1 MNITITQTQREE
13 LNTKIEPLR
22 QQVEAWRKSR
32 PPGQRMPEAL
42 WEAATQ
48 LAKEYGVS
56 PVQRVL
62 RVDYRGLEYR
72 ATGIDKTKSGKPAP
86 PVKTTFVELPTLPA
100 APRRAEHTI
109 ELEDATGRKMTV
121 KVCGGSLAELLPL
134 AQAFW
139 RPSV

>member
-1 MNITITQTQREE
+1 MNTTIRQSQREE

-22 QQVEAWRKSR
+22 QQVEAWRQSR
-32 PPGQRMPEAL
+32 APGQRMPESL
-42 WEAATQ
+42 WEAATE
-48 LAKEYGVS
+48 LAKEFGVS

-72 ATGIDKTKSGKPAP
+72 VTGVNKSKSAKAPLPA
-86 PVKTTFVELPTLPA
+86 KTTFVELPPLG

-109 ELEDATGRKMTV
+109 ELEDAAGRKMTV
-121 KVCGGSLAELLPL
+121 KVSGGSLAELLPL

>member
-1 MNITITQTQREE
+1 MNTIITQANREE
-13 LNTKIEPLR
+13 LATKIEPLR
-22 QQVEAWRKSR
+22 LQVEAWRKSR

-62 RVDYRGLEYR
+62 GVDYRGLEYR

-86 PVKTTFVELPTLPA
+86 PVKTTFVELPTLA
-100 APRRAEHTI
+100 APRRAEHTL
-109 ELEDATGRKMTV
+109 ELEDATGRKMTM

>member
-1 MNITITQTQREE
+1 MITQTQREE
-13 LNTKIEPLR
+13 LNSKIEPLR

-32 PPGQRMPEAL
+32 APGQRMPESL
-42 WEAATQ
+42 WEAATV
-48 LAKEYGVS
+48 LAKEFGVS
-56 PVQRVL
+56 AVQRVL

-72 ATGIDKTKSGKPAP
+72 ATGVDKSKSAKAP
-86 PVKTTFVELPTLPA
+86 PPCKTTFVELPSLTS
-100 APRRAEHTI
+100 PRRAEHTI
-109 ELEDATGRKMTV
+109 ELEDAAGRKMTV

>member
-1 MNITITQTQREE
+1 MNTIITQTQREQ
-13 LNTKIEPLR
+13 LNTRIEPLR

-32 PPGQRMPEAL
+32 APGQRMPESL
-42 WEAATQ
+42 WEAATE
-48 LAKEYGVS
+48 LAKEFGVS

-72 ATGIDKTKSGKPAP
+72 ATGIDKSKSAKAP
-86 PVKTTFVELPTLPA
+86 TPTKTTFVELPTLA

-109 ELEDATGRKMTV
+109 ELEDAAGRRMTV
-121 KVCGGSLAELLPL
+121 KVCGGSLTELLPL

-139 RPSV
+139 RPVV